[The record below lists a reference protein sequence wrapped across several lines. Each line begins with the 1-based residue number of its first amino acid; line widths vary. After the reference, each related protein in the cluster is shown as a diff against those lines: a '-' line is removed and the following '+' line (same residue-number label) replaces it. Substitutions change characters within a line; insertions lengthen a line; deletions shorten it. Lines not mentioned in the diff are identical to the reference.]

1 MDELMN
7 LLKDLSN
14 KDGQSSSSKMY
25 WKQGFHDRPI
35 EGGIEITGE
44 YWQQLLDGQS
54 AGFEIYEDDKGYPI
68 LDKHRYNLDEKREE
82 KVMLLSV
89 YDKSE
94 EVNSFKVN
102 EEMAWL
108 SKSDRV
114 GLRDSIKEEMDS
126 GRTETSI
133 WLNGSR
139 YVLPVNDALDMLR
152 QIELY
157 AIDCNNVTRESE
169 SVIKELSTIE
179 QIDNYDIT
187 KGYPPKLTFKLK
199 KYAKSIL

>member
-1 MDELMN
+1 MNELMN
-7 LLKDLSN
+7 LLKDLPN
-14 KDGQSSSSKMY
+14 NEQSSPSKMY
-25 WKQGFHDRPI
+25 WKQGFHDTPI
-35 EGGIEITGE
+35 EGGIEITRE
-44 YWQQLLDGQS
+44 YWQQLLNGQS

-68 LDKHRYNLDEKREE
+68 LCKHRYTLDEKREE
-82 KVMLLSV
+82 KIMMLSA

-102 EEMAWL
+102 EESAWL
-108 SKSDRV
+108 TKSDRV

-126 GRTETSI
+126 GRTETSL

-139 YVLPVNDALDMLR
+139 YILSVNEALNMLR

-157 AIDCNNVTRESE
+157 AIDCNNITRESE
-169 SVIKELSTIE
+169 SIIKELNTIE

>member
-1 MDELMN
+1 MN

-14 KDGQSSSSKMY
+14 NDGQSSPSKMY

-35 EGGIEITGE
+35 EGGIEITRE

-54 AGFEIYEDDKGYPI
+54 AGFEIYEDDKGYPV
-68 LDKHRYNLDEKREE
+68 LDKHRYNLGEKREE
-82 KVMLLSV
+82 KIMMLSA

-102 EEMAWL
+102 GESAWL

-126 GRTETSI
+126 GRTETSL
-133 WLNGSR
+133 WLNGNR
-139 YVLPVNDALDMLR
+139 YVLPVNAALDMLR

-157 AIDCNNVTRESE
+157 AIDCNNATRESE
-169 SVIKELSTIE
+169 SIIKELSTIE

-187 KGYPPKLTFKLK
+187 KGYPPKLTFKLE